1 MNYDL
6 FCLGGSAVDLLLQVP
21 RLPLLDEKLETAF
34 AGRLAGG
41 LVANTACAAARLGL
55 QVGWS
60 GYLGNDDFA
69 QVVLEDFAR
78 FGVDSRY
85 AVKVEGANSDFTVIL
100 LTPRGERTILIV
112 SNFAE
117 PPLTAEVLNVLSFS
131 RLGYALPRAPKWF
144 ERFSRAVRS
153 GGGQVVV
160 DVEGSCPVRGADL
173 DAALCNSDVAFFS
186 RDGLRLATGAD
197 SLENGVQRL
206 LKTGLR
212 VVVVTLGE
220 SGALVATE
228 HEVYQHPAFRVP
240 VVDTTGAGDCFHAA
254 FLVGWL
260 EGWELRRC
268 LRFAS
273 AAAALSVQAL
283 GARGGL
289 PDRAAVERFLAQ
301 QVEKP
306 DVG

>member
-1 MNYDL
+1 MIYDL
-6 FCLGGSAVDLLLQVP
+6 FCLGGSAVDLMLRVP
-21 RLPLLDEKLETAF
+21 RLPLLDEKLETTF

-41 LVANTACAAARLGL
+41 LVANTACAAAQLGL

-60 GYLGNDDFA
+60 GYLGDDDFA

-100 LTPRGERTILIV
+100 LTPGGERTILIV

-117 PPLTAEVLNVLSFS
+117 PPLTEEVLKALSFS
-131 RLGYALPRAPKWF
+131 RLGYALPRVSEWF

-173 DAALCNSDVAFFS
+173 DFALCNSDIAFLS
-186 RDGLRLATGAD
+186 RDGLRLATGVD

-206 LKTGLR
+206 LKTGLQA
-212 VVVVTLGE
+212 VIVTLGA
-220 SGALVATE
+220 SGALAPTE
-228 HEVYQHPAFRVP
+228 NEVCQHPAFRVP

-289 PDRAAVERFLAQ
+289 PDYSTVERFLDQHGEEA
-301 QVEKP
+301 
-306 DVG
+306 